1 MSRRLR
7 ANLLAALEEGRFPVV
22 VGGDH
27 SVAMGSLAALGE
39 FYGADNV
46 AVVYIDAHADINTEK
61 TSVSGCIHGMDLAAA
76 CGLCCDALTVGKNKV
91 NLLGENLHIIGARSI
106 DPPEYAILAEQG
118 AHVHTAEAVRRQ
130 GVEAVLAQVLPALAG
145 KRVHISFDVDSL
157 DPAEFSA
164 TGYNIPDGLTLGDV
178 RAILGAALRTGQ
190 VCAFECVEYNP
201 ALDRDGRDLAAL
213 LDLFRL
219 VDTELSGT

>member
-1 MSRRLR
+1 M
-7 ANLLAALEEGRFPVV
+7 
-22 VGGDH
+22 
-27 SVAMGSLAALGE
+27 
-39 FYGADNV
+39 
-46 AVVYIDAHADINTEK
+46 
-61 TSVSGCIHGMDLAAA
+61 
-76 CGLCCDALTVGKNKV
+76 
-91 NLLGENLHIIGARSI
+91 
-106 DPPEYAILAEQG
+106 
-118 AHVHTAEAVRRQ
+118 
-130 GVEAVLAQVLPALAG
+130 
-145 KRVHISFDVDSL
+145 